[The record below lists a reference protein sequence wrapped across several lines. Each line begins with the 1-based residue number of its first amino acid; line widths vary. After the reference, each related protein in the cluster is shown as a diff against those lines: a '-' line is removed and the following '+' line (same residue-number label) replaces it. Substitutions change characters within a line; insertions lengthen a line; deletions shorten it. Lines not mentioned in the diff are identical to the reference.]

1 MSPSLS
7 SYPLDS
13 KVRRPAVKQTVR
25 LEALRHVGLFKGVS
39 KRSLVKIDQ
48 MSEVRAVGQGEV
60 IVAEGESGSDT
71 MVVLVGTA
79 SVARGN
85 RKVAELTVGQVFGEM
100 ALLDRQPR
108 SATVTADEP
117 MHLLVIHGAEFRKLL
132 TKVPGLADSLLATL
146 SRRLREADAIHD
158 F

>member
-1 MSPSLS
+1 M
-7 SYPLDS
+7 
-13 KVRRPAVKQTVR
+13 KQTVR
-25 LEALRHVGLFKGVS
+25 LDALRHVGLFKGLS

-48 MSEVRAVGQGEV
+48 MSEVRPVAKGEV
-60 IVAEGESGSDT
+60 IVAQGEAGSDT
-71 MVVLVGTA
+71 MVVLEGSATV
-79 SVARGN
+79 SRGK
-85 RKVAELTVGQVFGEM
+85 RKVSQLTVGHVFGEM

-117 MHLLVIHGAEFRKLL
+117 MQLLVIHGPEFRKLL

-146 SRRLREADAIHD
+146 SSRLREAHAIND